1 MQACEKWGETT
12 RRKLEH
18 EGPLVFKPEKLRRG
32 GNETVEFLREKA
44 KWIFFWK
51 RKEEMIKKNEQEMQ
65 AKLFDQFLTN
75 QQQQQQKH
83 SNTECSATAE
93 PGDFCGSWKKMYY
106 LL

>member
-1 MQACEKWGETT
+1 MQACEKSGETT

-75 QQQQQQKH
+75 QQQQRQKH

-93 PGDFCGSWKKMYY
+93 PGDFWGSWKKMYY